1 MLSYTQVSSFCF
13 FKIFFIMFFNIAEM
27 IFFSEAL
34 VAEMCHADP
43 VEARSRVH
51 LPWSLIPGKESS
63 FLSF

>member
-1 MLSYTQVSSFCF
+1 
-13 FKIFFIMFFNIAEM
+13 MFFNIAEM

-51 LPWSLIPGKESS
+51 LPWSLIPGKENS
-63 FLSF
+63 FLSFEFAIFILTKLLINYNI